1 MKELMKRISVYGDI
15 EYNRSFAD
23 CTTLRIGGN
32 CEIMVYPFDVAGA
45 IAILDILHES
55 DLPIRVIGNGSNLL
69 VSDANYHGVVICL
82 NKYVNQYEFNDT
94 TLTVGAG
101 ASIIAMSYA
110 TAKKGLSGFEFAAGI
125 PGTIGGAI
133 YMNAGAYKHDISEI
147 VDSVLVYDQ
156 TGTRWLSKADCAFG
170 YRQSIFQAHSD
181 WVILQA
187 KFNLNPGDATKIQ
200 ELLDDRR
207 VRRFNS
213 QPLDYPS
220 AGSVFRNPADMPA
233 WKAIESVGLR
243 GKRIGDAMVSEKHC
257 NFIVNVGHAKA
268 SDFYE
273 LVQLIQREVKNKLD
287 LDLIMEVE
295 RFNW

>member
-1 MKELMKRISVYGDI
+1 MEELMKRLSIYGDI

-32 CEIMVYPFDVAGA
+32 CEIMIYPYDIKGA
-45 IAILDILHES
+45 ICILDELKRS
-55 DLPIRVIGNGSNLL
+55 DFPVRVIGNGSNLL
-69 VSDANYHGVVICL
+69 VSDANYHGIVIRL
-82 NKYVNQYEFNDT
+82 NRYVNQYELIDH

-110 TAKKGLSGFEFAAGI
+110 MAKKGLSGFEFAAGI
-125 PGTIGGAI
+125 PGSIGGAI

-147 VDSVLVYDQ
+147 VHSVMVYTDQ
-156 TGTRWLSKADCAFG
+156 GIQWLSKAECLFG

-187 KFNLNPGDATKIQ
+187 KFDLNSGDATKILA
-200 ELLDDRR
+200 LLDDRR
-207 VRRFNS
+207 IRRYDS
-213 QPLDYPS
+213 QPLDLPS
-220 AGSVFRNPADMPA
+220 AGSVFRNPTTIPA
-233 WKAIESVGLR
+233 WQAIEKVGLR

-273 LVQLIQREVKNKLD
+273 LVQLIQRDVKQQLD
-287 LDLIMEVE
+287 IDLIMEVE

>member
-32 CEIMVYPFDVAGA
+32 CEIMIYPFNVAGA
-45 IAILDILHES
+45 IAILDILHGS
-55 DLPIRVIGNGSNLL
+55 DLPVRVIGNGSNLL

-82 NKYVNQYEFNDT
+82 NKYVNQYELDGT
-94 TLTVGAG
+94 VLTVGAG

-110 TAKKGLSGFEFAAGI
+110 MAKKGLSGFEFAAGI

-147 VDSVLVYDQ
+147 VNSVLVYDGNGAQ
-156 TGTRWLSKADCAFG
+156 WLTQKQCAFG

-187 KFNLNPGDATKIQ
+187 KFDLNAGDADKILA
-200 ELLDDRR
+200 LLDDRR
-207 VRRFNS
+207 SRRFNS
-213 QPLDYPS
+213 QPLDFPS
-220 AGSVFRNPADMPA
+220 AGSVFRNPGDMLA
-233 WKAIESVGLR
+233 WQAIEAVGLR

-273 LVQLIQREVKNKLD
+273 LVQLIQREVKSKLD
-287 LDLIMEVE
+287 IDLIMEVE